1 MADEYE
7 VVIGMEVHAQ
17 LLTESKLFCGCSTAF
32 GAEPN
37 TQVCPVCLGF
47 PGVLPVLN
55 ERAVDFVVRTGLA
68 LNCEIAEESI
78 FARKNYFYPDL
89 PKAYQITQYETP
101 LCQKGFLD
109 IEVEGNTRRIGIT
122 RVHLEEDTART
133 AHTGGDASLVD
144 YNRGGTPLMEI
155 VTEPDIRSAEEARE
169 YIVRLRQILRYLGVC
184 DGNMEEG
191 SLRCEPNISIRPVGQ
206 KEFGTKVELKNLNSF
221 RAVYNGLKYE
231 IERQSRALRRGE
243 AIVQETRRYFEETGK
258 TGVMRSK
265 ESAHDYRY
273 FPEPDLLQLNLSPE
287 FIAER
292 KSALPELPMAKKRRF
307 TSELGLS
314 DYDATNLTEDRR
326 LADYFEQC
334 LAAGAEPKAAANWLM
349 GDFAGKAKEAGIAV
363 WESKVGPEAL
373 AELLTLIA
381 EGAIS
386 GKQAKQVFEAQFET
400 GKSPKAIVEEQGL
413 VQISDDSALQALV
426 KQVVADNADSL
437 ARYLAGNEK
446 LIGFFVGQAMKAS
459 QGKAN
464 PQKLNELL
472 KVELESH
479 REG

>member
-1 MADEYE
+1 
-7 VVIGMEVHAQ
+7 MEVHAQ

-101 LCQKGFLD
+101 LCHKGFLD
-109 IEVEGNTRRIGIT
+109 IEVEGKPTRIGIT

-191 SLRCEPNISIRPVGQ
+191 SLRCEPNVSIRPVGQ

-243 AIVQETRRYFEETGK
+243 AIAQETRRYFEETGK

-287 FIAER
+287 SIAER
-292 KSALPELPMAKKRRF
+292 KSALPELPLAKKQRF
-307 TSELGLS
+307 LAELGLS

-334 LAAGAEPKAAANWLM
+334 LAAGADPKAAANWLM
-349 GDFAGKAKEAGIAV
+349 GDFAGKANEAGLAV
-363 WESKVGPEAL
+363 WESKVSPEAL
-373 AELLTLIA
+373 AELLSLIA

-472 KVELESH
+472 KAELESH

>member
-17 LLTESKLFCGCSTAF
+17 LLTSSKLFCGCSTAF

-101 LCQKGFLD
+101 LCHKGYLD

-191 SLRCEPNISIRPVGQ
+191 SLRCEPNVSIRPVGQ

-231 IERQSRALRRGE
+231 LERQSRALRRGE

-287 FIAER
+287 SISER
-292 KSALPELPMAKKRRF
+292 RAALPELPLAKKRRF
-307 TSELGLS
+307 LAELGLS

-326 LADYFEQC
+326 LAGYFEDC
-334 LAAGAEPKAAANWLM
+334 LAAGADPKAAANWLM
-349 GDFAGKAKEAGIAV
+349 GDFLGKANEAGIAV
-363 WESKVGPEAL
+363 WESQVSPKAL
-373 AELLTLIA
+373 AELLALIA
-381 EGAIS
+381 EGVIS
-386 GKQAKQVFEAQFET
+386 GKQAKQVFEVQFET

-413 VQISDDSALQALV
+413 AQISDDSALQALV

-472 KVELESH
+472 KTELESH